1 MHPSG
6 IALTVSGQLGND
18 AKFYQIKLVRE
29 KIEDTLK

>member
-6 IALTVSGQLGND
+6 VALTVSGQLGSD